1 MRDRNGF
8 SNPTINP
15 LKSQRITTMFGKT
28 ILATATAALIAAGAI
43 ALSTAAAEAHY
54 SYQGGYYATQ
64 AVSVPQTIYK
74 TYYQTVLA
82 GYDDCY
88 NPIYKQVPYNVSE
101 TIYVTQYQKV
111 FVPYTNYGYVTA
123 YGSQY

>member
-1 MRDRNGF
+1 
-8 SNPTINP
+8 
-15 LKSQRITTMFGKT
+15 MFTKT
-28 ILATATAALIAAGAI
+28 ILATATAAVIAAGAM

-64 AVSVPQTIYK
+64 AVSVPQTVYK
-74 TYYQTVLA
+74 TYYKTVLT

-88 NPIYKQVPYNVSE
+88 NPIYQQVPYSVSE
-101 TIYVTQYQKV
+101 TVYVTEYQKV
-111 FVPYTNYGYVTA
+111 FVPYAHYGYATS